1 MILCQLNLDAFTLEH
16 LQVKYG
22 IVMPAMVEMYE
33 MYEMSSKSK
42 SSENIRVSGF
52 HKFYF
57 RLYYS
62 EYKKSYSSAIT
73 YE

>member
-1 MILCQLNLDAFTLEH
+1 MQFELVNLEDI
-16 LQVKYG
+16 QIKYG
-22 IVMPAMVEMYE
+22 LVMPAMAEIYE

-52 HKFYF
+52 QKFYF
-57 RLYYS
+57 NLYYS
-62 EYKKSYSSAIT
+62 EYKKSYSSAST